1 MRVLLFSCYI
11 LLLVASR
18 SHCTDTIVYI
28 SSLNEDSNPY
38 DNVTEVTSVLEV
50 EFPCDVSQVN
60 ALPSA
65 TNVHELRPTD
75 IRVIGAIGDSMTAAL
90 FAKVSGVLCLL
101 PSFID
106 KHLLEYRGVSWSI
119 GGDSGVTTLPNLIK
133 HYNPSLSGYSVKT
146 GKEGTS
152 NAGYNFAVSGAVAS
166 DLLSQAQLLVNRIR
180 SDNLENEWKVI
191 TVFIGG
197 NDLCAI
203 CKDEVKFSKEN
214 FYKHLTAAIDKLSE
228 LKKVFINLVETV
240 EISQVATLPT
250 FGCKIL
256 RELIKVFEK
265 CLCVNKD
272 LSGYQREYI
281 EEIIKVENYYN
292 ELFSGRDDFVVVV
305 QPFFGKTTIPS
316 VNPTSYFAP
325 DCFHLSQKGHLQASV
340 ALWNNMLEP
349 VGSKTGEFLV
359 NQQIKCPT
367 VSNPYLYTRKNSEN
381 SINSL
386 GGVPGKNG
394 PDNSITTGQIIGA
407 AVGTLLLV
415 AVAVGV
421 IIGGVAGYYFK
432 KRHPTFSQYTSMSK
446 TTRD

>member
-18 SHCTDTIVYI
+18 SHCIDTIVYI

-75 IRVIGAIGDSMTAAL
+75 VRVIGAIGDSMTAAL
-90 FAKVSGVLCLL
+90 FAKVSGVLGLL
-101 PSFID
+101 PGLID
-106 KHLLEYRGVSWSI
+106 KHSLEYRGVSWSI

-152 NAGYNFAVSGAVAS
+152 NAAYNFAVSGAVAS
-166 DLLSQAQLLVNRIR
+166 DLLGQAQLLVNRIK

-203 CKDEVKFSKEN
+203 CEDEVKFSKEN
-214 FYKHLTAAIDKLSE
+214 FYKHLVSAIDKLSE
-228 LKKVFINLVETV
+228 LKKVFVNLVQTV
-240 EISQVATLPT
+240 EVSQVATLPSIGCSLIQGLIDL
-250 FGCKIL
+250 FGSCA
-256 RELIKVFEK
+256 
-265 CLCVNKD
+265 CVNRD
-272 LSGYQREYI
+272 LSGYQNDYKD
-281 EEIIKVENYYN
+281 EIIAVENYYN
-292 ELFSGRDDFVVVV
+292 EILSGRDDFVVVL

-325 DCFHLSQKGHLQASV
+325 DCFHLSQKGLLQASV

-359 NQQIKCPT
+359 NQPIKCPT

-386 GGVPGKNG
+386 GSVPQGG
-394 PDNSITTGQIIGA
+394 SDNSLTTGQIIGT

-415 AVAVGV
+415 AAAVGV
-421 IIGGVAGYYFK
+421 IVGGVAGYYYK
-432 KRHPTFSQYTSMSK
+432 KRKPKFSQYTSLSK
-446 TTRD
+446 AARV

>member
-38 DNVTEVTSVLEV
+38 DSITEVTSVFEV

-75 IRVIGAIGDSMTAAL
+75 IRVIGAIGDSMTAAF
-90 FAKVSGVLCLL
+90 FAKVTGIPDLL

-106 KHLLEYRGVSWSI
+106 KHSLEYRGVSWSI

-152 NAGYNFAVSGAVAS
+152 NAAYNFAVSGAVAS

-203 CKDEVKFSKEN
+203 CKDKIKYSKEN
-214 FYKHLTAAIDKLSE
+214 FYKHLVSAIDKLSE
-228 LKKVFINLVETV
+228 LKKVFVNLVQTV
-240 EISQVATLPT
+240 EISKVATLPSL
-250 FGCKIL
+250 GCKINKK
-256 RELIKVFEK
+256 LIQIFGR
-265 CLCVNKD
+265 CPCVDED
-272 LSGYQREYI
+272 LTVQQREYI
-281 EEIIKVENYYN
+281 EEIIKVEIHYK

-305 QPFFGKTTIPS
+305 QPFSGKTTIPT

-325 DCFHLSQKGHLQASV
+325 NCFHLSQKGHLQASV

-349 VGSKTGEFLV
+349 VGSKTEFLV

-386 GGVPGKNG
+386 GDVQGQDGTG
-394 PDNSITTGQIIGA
+394 SLTTGRFIG
-407 AVGTLLLV
+407 VD
-415 AVAVGV
+415 
-421 IIGGVAGYYFK
+421 YCSR
-432 KRHPTFSQYTSMSK
+432 RHGCETDSTTSR
-446 TTRD
+446 TRS

>member
-38 DNVTEVTSVLEV
+38 DNVTEVTSVFEV

-75 IRVIGAIGDSMTAAL
+75 VRVIGAIGDSMTAAL
-90 FAKVSGVLCLL
+90 FAKVSGVLGLL

-133 HYNPSLSGYSVKT
+133 RYNPSLSGYSVKT

-152 NAGYNFAVSGAVAS
+152 NAAYNFAVSGAVAS
-166 DLLSQAQLLVNRIR
+166 DLLGQAQLLVNRIR

-203 CKDEVKFSKEN
+203 CKDKVKFSKEN

-240 EISQVATLPT
+240 EISKVATLPT

-265 CLCVNKD
+265 CLCVDKD

-292 ELFSGRDDFVVVV
+292 ELVPVRDDFVVVV

-316 VNPTSYFAP
+316 VNPTSYFSP

-349 VGSKTGEFLV
+349 VGSKTDEFLV

-386 GGVPGKNG
+386 GGVSGKNG
-394 PDNSITTGQIIGA
+394 PDNSITTGQFIGA

-432 KRHPTFSQYTSMSK
+432 KRHPTFSQYTSLSK
-446 TTRD
+446 TACD

>member
-18 SHCTDTIVYI
+18 SHCTDTIVYF
-28 SSLNEDSNPY
+28 SSLNEDPNPY
-38 DNVTEVTSVLEV
+38 DNVTEVTSVFEV
-50 EFPCDVSQVN
+50 EFPCDVSLIN

-75 IRVIGAIGDSMTAAL
+75 VRVIGAIGDSMTAAL
-90 FAKVSGVLCLL
+90 FAKVSGVLGLL

-133 HYNPSLSGYSVKT
+133 RYNPSLSGYSVKT

-152 NAGYNFAVSGAVAS
+152 NAAYNFAVSGAVAS
-166 DLLSQAQLLVNRIR
+166 DLLGQAQLLVNRIK

-203 CKDEVKFSKEN
+203 CEDE
-214 FYKHLTAAIDKLSE
+214 
-228 LKKVFINLVETV
+228 
-240 EISQVATLPT
+240 
-250 FGCKIL
+250 
-256 RELIKVFEK
+256 
-265 CLCVNKD
+265 D
-272 LSGYQREYI
+272 LSVQQREYI
-281 EEIIKVENYYN
+281 KEITAVENYYN
-292 ELFSGRDDFVVVV
+292 KLLPVRDDFVVVV

-386 GGVPGKNG
+386 GGVPGQDG
-394 PDNSITTGQIIGA
+394 PDNSITAGQIIGT
-407 AVGTLLLV
+407 VGTLLLV
-415 AVAVGV
+415 AVTVGV
-421 IIGGVAGYYFK
+421 IVRGVAGHSFK
-432 KRHPTFSQYTSMSK
+432 KKEADIYSPHLSE
-446 TTRD
+446 